1 MTLWLAQ
8 NEKSTG
14 LFNLGN
20 GLARTWLDLGKSIFS
35 ALKKDAQIEFVEM
48 PEVLRDKY
56 QYFTQAKIDKLRDQ
70 GYQNNLF
77 SLEEAVGDYV
87 SNYLIPDL
95 KLGS

>member
-1 MTLWLAQ
+1 
-8 NEKSTG
+8 
-14 LFNLGN
+14 
-20 GLARTWLDLGKSIFS
+20 
-35 ALKKDAQIEFVEM
+35 M